1 MDVIGGLAKIGFL
14 GRLPPHVANAVTSGS
29 RIVSYPARAL
39 TFVGDEPTSAGMA
52 VDGLQ
57 RVYIESPDGRQL
69 TIRYVF
75 SGELLGA
82 ILQPSVHVS
91 IATQALEKATVLH
104 FRPGQLQL
112 LAERHPQLAIALAA
126 EYAERLGRGYRALA
140 LRAFSSVKA
149 RVAQDLCWRAE
160 AVGSAR
166 GTSAVVQATQ
176 QDVANAVG
184 SVREVVSRAIDEL
197 SRDGL
202 IERTKV
208 GIRLLDLDRLEAEAL
223 M

>member
-1 MDVIGGLAKIGFL
+1 MNVVDGFDRTGFL
-14 GRLPPHVANAVTSGS
+14 GRLPPQIAKDVAAGGRLVH
-29 RIVSYPARAL
+29 YPARAL
-39 TFVGDEPTSAGMA
+39 TFVGDEVTSAGMA
-52 VDGLQ
+52 IDGLQ
-57 RVYIESPDGRQL
+57 RVYLESPDGRQL

-82 ILQPSVHVS
+82 ILLPSVHVS

-112 LAERHPQLAIALAA
+112 LAERHPQLAVALTG

-140 LRAFSSVKA
+140 VRAFSSVKA

-160 AVGSAR
+160 AVWSVR
-166 GTSAVVQATQ
+166 GTSAVVQATH
-176 QDVANAVG
+176 QDLANAVG

-197 SRDGL
+197 RRDGL
-202 IERTKV
+202 IERAKG
-208 GIRLLDLDRLEAEAL
+208 GIRVLDLDRLEGEAL
-223 M
+223 A